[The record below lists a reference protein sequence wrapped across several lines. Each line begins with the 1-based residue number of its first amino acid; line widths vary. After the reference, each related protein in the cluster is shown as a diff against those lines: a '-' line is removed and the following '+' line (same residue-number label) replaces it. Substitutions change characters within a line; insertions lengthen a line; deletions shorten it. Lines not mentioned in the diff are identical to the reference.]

1 MMIQVFIGEDTQ
13 KARKEAKEIFER
25 AKTEYPD
32 ALISVFDDVSFD
44 PDTARDAFA
53 SENLFGGINILY
65 FDGVL
70 DDPFGESFYRNTIQD
85 TTHLVLIREKF
96 IPKDLL
102 VFFQRIAQIKDFS
115 LSKKIEKCD
124 NGFAIADAVGARD
137 KKRAWVEFEKLR
149 RHGAVMEEVHGTI
162 FWAFKSM
169 HLALVLPKADALA
182 TGMKEFTYRNYYGFA
197 KKYLKKEL
205 EEKLNELKDMYHHG
219 HRGEGE
225 LEVLIE
231 QFLLRL

>member
-1 MMIQVFIGEDTQ
+1 MIQLFIGEDTQ
-13 KARKEAKEIFER
+13 KARKEARESFER
-25 AKTEYPD
+25 AKSEYPE
-32 ALISVFDDVSFD
+32 ALIAVFDDVSFD
-44 PDTARDAFA
+44 PDGARDAFV

-70 DDPFGESFYRNTIQD
+70 EDLEGESFYRNTIQE
-85 TTHLVLIREKF
+85 TMHLVIIREKMM
-96 IPKDLL
+96 PKDLL
-102 VFFQRIAQIKDFS
+102 LFFQRIAEIKDYP
-115 LSKKIEKCD
+115 LIKKIEKRD
-124 NGFAIADAVGARD
+124 NSFAIADAVGARD

-149 RHGAVMEEVHGTI
+149 RHGASMEEVHGTI

-169 HLALVLPKADALA
+169 HIALVLPKGDALA

-205 EEKLNELKDMYHHG
+205 EDKLSELKDIYHMG

-225 LEVLIE
+225 LEMLME

>member
-1 MMIQVFIGEDTQ
+1 MLQLFIGEDTQ
-13 KARKEAKEIFER
+13 KARKDAKESFER
-25 AKTEYPD
+25 AKGEYPE
-32 ALISVFDDVSFD
+32 ALISAYSDVSFD
-44 PDTARDAFA
+44 PDNAKDSFV

-65 FDGVL
+65 FDGIL
-70 DDPFGESFYRNTIQD
+70 DDPEGESFYRNTIQD
-85 TTHLVLIREKF
+85 TMHLVIIREKTM
-96 IPKDLL
+96 PKDLL
-102 VFFQRIAQIKDFS
+102 LFFQRIAEIKEYP
-115 LSKKIEKCD
+115 LQKKVEKRD

-149 RHGAVMEEVHGTI
+149 RHGPQMEEVHGTI

-169 HLALVLPKADALA
+169 HIALTLPKPEALA

-205 EEKLNELKDMYHHG
+205 EDKLSELKDMYHMG

>member
-1 MMIQVFIGEDTQ
+1 MIEVFVGEDTQ
-13 KARKEAKEIFER
+13 RARKEARESFER
-25 AKTEYPD
+25 AKSEYPD

-44 PDTARDAFA
+44 PDGARDAFA

-65 FDGVL
+65 FDGIL
-70 DDPFGESFYRNTIQD
+70 DDPLGESFYRNTIQD
-85 TTHLVLIREKF
+85 TTHLIIIREKM

-115 LSKKIEKCD
+115 LIKKVENRD
-124 NGFAIADAVGARD
+124 NGFAIADAVGVRD

-149 RHGAVMEEVHGTI
+149 RHGAAMEEVHGTI

-169 HLALVLPKADALA
+169 YITQVLSKSDALA

-205 EEKLNELKDMYHHG
+205 EDKLSELKDMYHHG

-225 LEVLIE
+225 LEVLME

>member
-1 MMIQVFIGEDTQ
+1 MGEDTQ
-13 KARKEAKEIFER
+13 NARKEARESFEQ
-25 AKTEYPD
+25 AKREYPE

-44 PDTARDAFA
+44 LSSARDAFV

-65 FDGVL
+65 FDGIL
-70 DDPFGESFYRNTIQD
+70 DDPEGESFYRNTIQD
-85 TTHLVLIREKF
+85 TTHLVIIREKT

-102 VFFQRIAQIKDFS
+102 LFFQRIAETKDYP
-115 LSKKIEKCD
+115 LIKKIEKRD
-124 NGFAIADAVGARD
+124 SGFAIADAVGARD

-149 RHGAVMEEVHGTI
+149 RHGAPMEEVHGTI

-169 HLALVLPKADALA
+169 HLALLLPKSEALA

-205 EEKLNELKDMYHHG
+205 EDKLSELKDIYHHG

-225 LEVLIE
+225 LEVLME

>member
-1 MMIQVFIGEDTQ
+1 MIQLFIGEDTQ
-13 KARKEAKEIFER
+13 KARKEARECFER
-25 AKTEYPD
+25 AKDEYPE

-44 PDTARDAFA
+44 SALATDAFV

-65 FDGVL
+65 FDGLL
-70 DDPFGESFYRNTIQD
+70 DNGKGESFYRNTIQD
-85 TTHLVLIREKF
+85 TTHLVVIREKVM
-96 IPKDLL
+96 PKDLL
-102 VFFQRIAQIKDFS
+102 VFFERISEIKEYP
-115 LSKKIEKCD
+115 LIKKIEKRE
-124 NGFAIADAVGARD
+124 NSFAIADAVGARD
-137 KKRAWVEFEKLR
+137 KKRAWVEFERLR
-149 RHGAVMEEVHGTI
+149 RHGGAMEEVHGTI

-169 HLALVLPKADALA
+169 HIALVLPKADALA

-205 EEKLNELKDMYHHG
+205 EDKLSELKDIYHMG

-225 LEVLIE
+225 LGVLIE